1 MRIMISVVIPCYNEQ
16 DVLPLLHKRLS
27 AEIEKWKEPC
37 EVLLVDD
44 GSSDQTWQLLKS
56 FSRKDP
62 SWKAIRFSRNF
73 GHQIAVSAGI
83 QYATGDCVIVMDA
96 DLQDPPEELGRFIEK
111 WREGYEVVYA
121 IRTQR
126 KEGIFKRASY
136 GLFYRIL
143 RKLANIHIPYDSG
156 DFCIIDRRV
165 VDLLN
170 AMPEKNRF
178 VRGLRAWIGFRQIGL
193 TYKRHERAGGEVK
206 YTLRGLLRLALN
218 GIFSFST
225 VPLRITTLLGLIVS
239 FIAFLGAIFTFLQR
253 IFIEQFTRI
262 GLSPVPGF
270 ATIVISILF
279 MGGVQLICLGIVGE
293 YIGRIYDEV
302 KQRPLWVIQES
313 VGINSSSSPHR
324 DNIK

>member
-1 MRIMISVVIPCYNEQ
+1 MISVIIPCYNEQ
-16 DVLPLLHKRLS
+16 DVLPILFKRLNDVV
-27 AEIEKWKEPC
+27 EKWEEPY

-44 GSSDQTWQLLKS
+44 GSSDETWQLLES
-56 FSRKDP
+56 FCHKNP

-73 GHQIAVSAGI
+73 GHQNAVSAGI
-83 QYATGDCVIVMDA
+83 QYVSGDCVIIMDA
-96 DLQDPPEELGRFIEK
+96 DLQDPPEELGRFIQK

-126 KEGIFKRASY
+126 KENICKRAAYS
-136 GLFYRIL
+136 LFYRIL
-143 RKLANIHIPYDSG
+143 KKLANIDIPYDSG
-156 DFCIIDRRV
+156 DFCVIDRKV
-165 VDLLN
+165 VNLLK
-170 AMPEKNRF
+170 ALPETNRF
-178 VRGLRAWIGFRQIGL
+178 VRGLRAWIGFRQIGV
-193 TYKRHERAGGEVK
+193 TYERQERAGGEVK
-206 YTLRGLLRLALN
+206 YTLRRLFILALN

-225 VPLRITTLLGLIVS
+225 VPLRMTTFLGMVVS
-239 FIAFLGAIFTFLQR
+239 FLAFLGAIFTFLQR

-279 MGGVQLICLGIVGE
+279 VGGVQLICLGIVGE

-313 VGINSSSSPHR
+313 IGINAPSFS
-324 DNIK
+324 KGTL